1 MTETKPPR
9 WFELDPSCYL
19 PLPCSYPWDSR
30 PNSSPLDVEEIATAL
45 FVQNGDIAK
54 AAERL
59 RVKPNRL
66 QRTIR
71 KSERLTRL
79 VARLTAP
86 EQERTK
92 HRYGYVI

>member
-9 WFELDPSCYL
+9 WFELDPGSYRPLPFFAFDEL
-19 PLPCSYPWDSR
+19 PLKTPIDIE
-30 PNSSPLDVEEIATAL
+30 DAATAL
-45 FVQNGDIAK
+45 FLSDGDLNR

-66 QRTIR
+66 QRAIR

-86 EQERTK
+86 EEERTK
-92 HRYGYVI
+92 HRYG